1 VFFLNTTQVFEVS
14 FDPYRLKTLNPKR
27 RRTKKKNSKKKK
39 KKLDSFFDAPYLKND
54 SRARAKHSSLRRF
67 ARCCSLS
74 GERERESPLS
84 LSLLL
89 SFFNARKKRERRK
102 SFLLINS
109 FGKDEIDVETRTE
122 RTVETMERISSR

>member
-1 VFFLNTTQVFEVS
+1 M
-14 FDPYRLKTLNPKR
+14 
-27 RRTKKKNSKKKK
+27 
-39 KKLDSFFDAPYLKND
+39 DSFFDAPYLKND

-67 ARCCSLS
+67 ARCSLS